1 MKTVAQLAMSVP
13 VTLPPDTVV
22 SNAIEVMR
30 RYRSGEIVIVEQRRV
45 VGIVTARDLLGQTH
59 YRTLGQIMIRNV
71 ATISPEAPITDAYK
85 VIEEHGVDRLPV
97 VGEQGLV
104 GVITRSDI
112 LHELGQ
118 LTDPLTGLPWAG
130 LLRQQAAELL
140 RAGEEIVIIFIDL
153 NRFRQVN
160 KRLGHVIGDQVIV
173 AVANALQRIT
183 NPSVDL
189 LCRYGGDE
197 FAIVTT
203 RSADKAESVAQDI
216 AKAIDALAL
225 PEMQGMSVTA
235 AIGLAGGK
243 RTTERTDAYPTA
255 TVDDLITLGS
265 RASSAAKQL
274 GRQILHAHEM
284 NTIEAIERGGVEPRL
299 RLTRTATMV
308 QNDRIAAAVELEY
321 HGRSYRGEA
330 EGAAIND
337 GVLHLLALAAVQALR
352 RILPSTE
359 ITVRGIGYVPLPPGD
374 AVSVAL
380 SMRTSAGQETLV
392 GIAPSVRQRPDAV
405 VRAAL
410 QALNRRLTPVLA
422 ETAERAE

>member
-1 MKTVAQLAMSVP
+1 
-13 VTLPPDTVV
+13 
-22 SNAIEVMR
+22 MR
-30 RYRSGEIVIVEQRRV
+30 KYRTGEIVIVEQRRV

-97 VGEQGLV
+97 VGQQGLV
-104 GVITRSDI
+104 GLITRSDI

-130 LLRQQAAELL
+130 LLRQQAADLL
-140 RAGEEIVIIFIDL
+140 GAGEEIVIIFIDL
-153 NRFRQVN
+153 DRFRQVN
-160 KRLGHVIGDQVIV
+160 KRLGHVVGDQVIV

-183 NPSVDL
+183 NPRVDL

-203 RSADKAESVAQDI
+203 RSADEAESLAQDI

-225 PEMQGMSVTA
+225 PEMQGTSVTA

-243 RTTERTDAYPTA
+243 RRLTERTDVYPTA

-274 GRQILHAHEM
+274 GRRILHAHEIS
-284 NTIEAIERGGVEPRL
+284 TIDAIARGGMEARL
-299 RLTRTATMV
+299 RLTRAATMV

-330 EGAAIND
+330 EGAAING
-337 GVLHLLALAAVQALR
+337 GVLHLLALAAVHALR

-374 AVSVAL
+374 AISVAL
-380 SMRTSAGQETLV
+380 SMRTSAGQETLI

-410 QALNRRLTPVLA
+410 QALNRRLTLVLA
-422 ETAERAE
+422 EAAERTE